1 MNKRTYS
8 GAYFR
13 RRYSNASTSTIGGTA
28 TYSTTNKIPFVP
40 SGDTVTIVLGVND
53 ASMGTINAIVLQSA
67 NPGATEEP
75 VTTRDGRKTLTVAR
89 GSTVRVSASAATG
102 YVLKN
107 FTGTPTPPA
116 TNTARF
122 DVVANTNCNFTAVF
136 RQVSTPTYHTVA
148 VVYNSTRGTVAGN
161 GLTPEP
167 GYPDGNGQMRAS
179 MSVQNGNSVTL
190 TAQPKQGYR
199 FVRWEGLTVAGKLN
213 QTSANPQIVQQVFA
227 NLNLKA
233 VFEPESG
240 GGSDDPH
247 DKPNPDEPTPGGT
260 PTPGNDPNMPMGP
273 ASLANKAIAFAKQWW
288 WALLIVGYIVYKEMK
303 GGRQ

>member
-1 MNKRTYS
+1 MDKRTYS

-13 RRYSNASTSTIGGTA
+13 RRYSNASTSTIG
-28 TYSTTNKIPFVP
+28 STTPHSTTIPFVP

-53 ASMGTINAIVLQSA
+53 ASMGTINAVVVQSA
-67 NPGATEEP
+67 NPGTPEEP
-75 VTTRDGRKTLTVAR
+75 VTNRDGSKTLTVAR
-89 GSTVRVSASAATG
+89 GSTVRVSARAATG

-116 TNTARF
+116 TSTARF

-136 RQVSTPTYHTVA
+136 RQVSTPTYHTVS
-148 VVYNSTRGTVAGN
+148 VVYNSTRGSVAGN

-167 GYPDGNGQMRAS
+167 GYPDDNGQMRAT

-247 DKPNPDEPTPGGT
+247 DKPDPDDPISPIDPVNPVNPSGGDIT
-260 PTPGNDPNMPMGP
+260 G
-273 ASLANKAIAFAKQWW
+273 KAIAFAKKWW

-303 GGRQ
+303 GGRR

>member
-13 RRYSNASTSTIGGTA
+13 RRYSNASTRTIGST
-28 TYSTTNKIPFVP
+28 TTHSTTNKIPFVP

-53 ASMGTINAIVLQSA
+53 ASMGTINAVVLQSA

-75 VTTRDGRKTLTVAR
+75 VTNRDGSKTLTVAR
-89 GSTVRVSASAATG
+89 GSTVRVSAIAATG

-148 VVYNSTRGTVAGN
+148 VVYNSTRGTVFGN

-227 NLNLKA
+227 NLNLNA

-240 GGSDDPH
+240 GGSDDQH
-247 DKPNPDEPTPGGT
+247 DPDEPTPGDS

-273 ASLANKAIAFAKQWW
+273 AILANKAIAFAKQWW

-303 GGRQ
+303 GGRS

>member
-13 RRYSNASTSTIGGTA
+13 RRYSNASTSTIG
-28 TYSTTNKIPFVP
+28 STTTHSTTVP

-53 ASMGTINAIVLQSA
+53 ASMGTINAVVVQSA
-67 NPGATEEP
+67 NPGTPEEP
-75 VTTRDGRKTLTVAR
+75 VTNRDGSKTLTVAR
-89 GSTVRVSASAATG
+89 GSTVRVSARAATG

-148 VVYNSTRGTVAGN
+148 VVYNSTRGSVAGN

-167 GYPDGNGQMRAS
+167 GYPDDNGQMRAT

-247 DKPNPDEPTPGGT
+247 DKPNPDEPNPSDT
-260 PTPGNDPNMPMGP
+260 PTPGINPNMPMGP
-273 ASLANKAIAFAKQWW
+273 ASLADKAIAFAKQWW

-303 GGRQ
+303 GGRR